1 MQYNWNIRC
10 LTAVEQELQQQL
22 ERELNI
28 SSAAARMLVV
38 RGIQTAD
45 EARQFIRPSLDKLHD
60 PFLMK
65 DMDKAVER
73 LHKALTQG
81 EKILIYGDY
90 DVDGTTAVALMY
102 RFLSGIG
109 RSQSELL
116 DGAERLKDNGPL
128 PNNQQ
133 GVPYPLAK
141 RPLPNTQYPIPISE
155 ASNIQYPIPNID
167 YYIPDRYTEGY
178 GVSLKGIDYAVEQG
192 CQLVITLDCGIK
204 SVREV
209 AYAAQKGIDV
219 IVCDH
224 HTPDEVIPAATA
236 VLNMKRADCPYPYK
250 ELSGCG
256 VGFKLAQA
264 YTQRYLVD
272 NGRSQGELMDG
283 TKCLKDNAPLPNS
296 PSGRPLPNNQQGVPY
311 PLAKRP
317 LPNTQYPIPNSEASL
332 LLPLT
337 QLLAMSIASDIVPIT
352 GENRILAH
360 FGIRQLISQP
370 FAGAA
375 AVTEVAGLD
384 IHKMTISELAYKIGP
399 RINACGR
406 MKSGRAAVEL
416 LLTDDP
422 AFARQQAEEVNQH
435 NEDRRDCDAET
446 TREALEQL
454 QSDPTFADRFTTV
467 VYAPHWLKGVLGI
480 VASRLI
486 ENYYR
491 PTIVLAGGEDGIIS
505 GSARSVGGFDVYAA
519 IDSCSD
525 LLTNFGGHK
534 YAAGLSMHLEDLPKF
549 CERFEAYVASHICQN
564 QLQPTLEIESEL
576 QLGDITRSFYNVL
589 RHLEPFGPGNPR
601 PLFVSRR
608 LINHRDTRA
617 VGKHGEHLRLDVTD
631 RRNAITGIAFGRAD
645 MAEYIQ
651 NGNAVDIC
659 YELNE
664 NTYNHHTTI
673 QMMVHDIK
681 PS

>member
-1 MQYNWNIRC
+1 M
-10 LTAVEQELQQQL
+10 EQETQQQL
-22 ERELNI
+22 EKELNI

-45 EARQFIRPSLDKLHD
+45 EARAFVRPSLDKLHD

-73 LHKALTQG
+73 LHKAITQG

-102 RFLSGIG
+102 RFLEAIRREGY
-109 RSQSELL
+109 EAK
-116 DGAERLKDNGPL
+116 GAE
-128 PNNQQ
+128 
-133 GVPYPLAK
+133 
-141 RPLPNTQYPIPISE
+141 
-155 ASNIQYPIPNID
+155 ID

-178 GVSLKGIDYAVEQG
+178 GVSQQGIDYAAEQG
-192 CQLVITLDCGIK
+192 CGLIITLDCGIK
-204 SVREV
+204 AVEKV
-209 AYAAQKGIDV
+209 AYAKSKGIDV

-224 HTPDEVIPAATA
+224 HTPGDTLPDAVA
-236 VLNMKRADCPYPYK
+236 VLNMKRSDCPYPYK
-250 ELSGCG
+250 DLSGCG

-264 YTQRYLVD
+264 YTQQYGLSFDNLV
-272 NGRSQGELMDG
+272 
-283 TKCLKDNAPLPNS
+283 PL
-296 PSGRPLPNNQQGVPY
+296 L
-311 PLAKRP
+311 
-317 LPNTQYPIPNSEASL
+317 
-332 LLPLT
+332 

-360 FGIRQLISQP
+360 YGIKQLNTQP
-370 FAGAA
+370 FTGLSAIMQ
-375 AVTEVAGLD
+375 VAG
-384 IHKMTISELAYKIGP
+384 IEAKKITINELVYKIGP

-416 LLTDDP
+416 LLTNDP
-422 AFARQQAEEVNQH
+422 DFAHEQAEEVNHH
-435 NEDRRDCDAET
+435 NEDRRDCDTET
-446 TREALEQL
+446 TKEALQQL
-454 QSDPTFADRFTTV
+454 LDDPTYANRRSTV
-467 VYAPHWLKGVLGI
+467 VYAPHWHKGVVGI
-480 VASRLI
+480 VASRLT
-486 ENYYR
+486 ETYYR
-491 PTIVLAGGEDGIIS
+491 PTIVLTAGEDGIIS
-505 GSARSVGGFDVYAA
+505 GSARSVGGFDIYAA
-519 IDSCSD
+519 IDSCHD

-534 YAAGLSMHLEDLPKF
+534 YAAGLSMHIDELPAF
-549 CERFEAYVASHICQN
+549 RERFEAYVAAHIQPN
-564 QLQPTLEIESEL
+564 QLQPTLDIEAEL
-576 QLGDITRSFYNVL
+576 QLGDITKSFYNVL

-617 VGKHGEHLRLDVTD
+617 VGKEREHLRLDVTD
-631 RRNAITGIAFGRAD
+631 RMNAITGIAFGRAD

-664 NTYNHHTTI
+664 NTFNHYTSI
-673 QMMVHDIK
+673 QMMVQDIV

>member
-1 MQYNWNIRC
+1 MQYNWSIRH

-45 EARQFIRPSLDKLHD
+45 EARAFVRPSLDKLHD
-60 PFLMK
+60 PFLMR

-73 LHKALTQG
+73 LHRAIAQN

-102 RFLSGIG
+102 RFLEGV
-109 RSQSELL
+109 QS
-116 DGAERLKDNGPL
+116 
-128 PNNQQ
+128 
-133 GVPYPLAK
+133 
-141 RPLPNTQYPIPISE
+141 PIADCQS
-155 ASNIQYPIPNID
+155 PNID

-178 GVSLKGIDYAVEQG
+178 GVSTQGIDYAAEQG
-192 CQLVITLDCGIK
+192 CKLIITLDCGIK
-204 SVREV
+204 AVEKV
-209 AYAAQKGIDV
+209 AYANSKGIDV

-224 HTPDEVIPAATA
+224 HTPGDTLPDAVA
-236 VLNMKRADCPYPYK
+236 VLNMKRSDCPYPYK
-250 ELSGCG
+250 DLSGCG

-264 YTQRYLVD
+264 YTQRYLIEAKG
-272 NGRSQGELMDG
+272 NEAIRLSGE
-283 TKCLKDNAPLPNS
+283 
-296 PSGRPLPNNQQGVPY
+296 R
-311 PLAKRP
+311 
-317 LPNTQYPIPNSEASL
+317 

-352 GENRILAH
+352 GENRILAY
-360 FGIRQLISQP
+360 FGIKQLNVQP
-370 FAGAA
+370 FTGLSAIMS
-375 AVTEVAGLD
+375 VAGIEAKKL
-384 IHKMTISELAYKIGP
+384 TINDLVYKIGP

-422 AFARQQAEEVNQH
+422 VFARQQAEEVNHH
-435 NEDRRDCDAET
+435 NEDRRDCDTET
-446 TREALEQL
+446 TKEALLQL
-454 QSDPTFADRFTTV
+454 QEDPSFANYRSTV
-467 VYAPHWLKGVLGI
+467 VYAPHWHKGVVGI
-480 VASRLI
+480 VASRLT
-486 ENYYR
+486 ETYYR
-491 PTIVLAGGEDGIIS
+491 PTIVLTAGEGGIIS
-505 GSARSVGGFDVYAA
+505 GSARSVGGFDIYAA
-519 IDSCSD
+519 IDSCND

-534 YAAGLSMHLEDLPKF
+534 YAAGLSMHIDNLPAF
-549 CERFEAYVASHICQN
+549 RERFEAYVAAHIQPN
-564 QLQPTLEIESEL
+564 QLQPTLEIEAEV

-617 VGKHGEHLRLDVTD
+617 VGKEREHLRLDVTD
-631 RRNAITGIAFGRAD
+631 RQNAITGIAFGRAD

-664 NTYNHHTTI
+664 NTFNHYTTI
-673 QMMVHDIK
+673 QMMVQDIK
-681 PS
+681 AVEN

>member
-1 MQYNWNIRC
+1 MTYQWNIRH
-10 LTAVEQELQQQL
+10 LTAVEQEVQQQL
-22 ERELNI
+22 EKELNI

-45 EARQFIRPSLDKLHD
+45 EARAFVRPSLDNLHD

-73 LHKALTQG
+73 LHQAITQG

-109 RSQSELL
+109 NRTAMPIGNRNTDDEPIS
-116 DGAERLKDNGPL
+116 DIRYPL
-128 PNNQQ
+128 P
-133 GVPYPLAK
+133 A
-141 RPLPNTQYPIPISE
+141 
-155 ASNIQYPIPNID
+155 ID

-178 GVSLKGIDYAVEQG
+178 GVSTQGIDYAAEQG
-192 CQLVITLDCGIK
+192 CNLIITLDCGIK
-204 SVREV
+204 AVEKI
-209 AYAAQKGIDV
+209 AYANSKGIDV

-224 HTPDEVIPAATA
+224 HTPGDELPDAVA
-236 VLNMKRADCPYPYK
+236 VLNMKRSDCPYPYK
-250 ELSGCG
+250 DLSGCG

-264 YTQRYLVD
+264 YTQRYLIEAKG
-272 NGRSQGELMDG
+272 NEAIRLSGE
-283 TKCLKDNAPLPNS
+283 
-296 PSGRPLPNNQQGVPY
+296 R
-311 PLAKRP
+311 
-317 LPNTQYPIPNSEASL
+317 
-332 LLPLT
+332 LLPLL

-360 FGIRQLISQP
+360 YGIKQLNTQP
-370 FAGAA
+370 FTGLSAIMQ
-375 AVTEVAGLD
+375 VAG
-384 IHKMTISELAYKIGP
+384 IEAKKITINELVYKIGP

-422 AFARQQAEEVNQH
+422 VFARQQAEEVNQH
-435 NEDRRDCDAET
+435 NDDRRDCDTET
-446 TREALEQL
+446 TKEALLQL
-454 QSDPTFADRFTTV
+454 QDDPTYANRRSTV
-467 VYAPHWLKGVLGI
+467 VYAPHWHKGVVGI
-480 VASRLI
+480 VASRLT
-486 ENYYR
+486 ETYYR
-491 PTIVLAGGEDGIIS
+491 PTIVLTAGEDGIIS
-505 GSARSVGGFDVYAA
+505 GSARSVGGFDIYAA
-519 IDSCSD
+519 IDSCHD

-534 YAAGLSMHLEDLPKF
+534 YAAGLSMHIDDLPEFKQ
-549 CERFEAYVASHICQN
+549 RFEAYVAAHIQPN
-564 QLQPTLEIESEL
+564 QLQPTLDIEAEL
-576 QLGDITRSFYNVL
+576 QLGDITKSFYNVL

-617 VGKHGEHLRLDVTD
+617 VGKEREHLRLDVTD
-631 RRNAITGIAFGRAD
+631 RMNAITGIAFGRAD

-664 NTYNHHTTI
+664 NTFNHYTTI
-673 QMMVHDIK
+673 QMMVQDII
-681 PS
+681 PSSESDNGRPS

>member
-1 MQYNWNIRC
+1 MTYQWNIRH

-45 EARQFIRPSLDKLHD
+45 EARAFVRPSLDNLHD

-73 LHKALTQG
+73 LHQAITQG

-102 RFLSGIG
+102 RFL
-109 RSQSELL
+109 QNL
-116 DGAERLKDNGPL
+116 
-128 PNNQQ
+128 
-133 GVPYPLAK
+133 
-141 RPLPNTQYPIPISE
+141 
-155 ASNIQYPIPNID
+155 ASNLSPLTFNLD

-178 GVSLKGIDYAVEQG
+178 GVSQQGIDYAVEQG
-192 CQLVITLDCGIK
+192 CGLVITLDCGIK
-204 SVREV
+204 AVEKI
-209 AYAAQKGIDV
+209 AYANSKGIDV

-224 HTPDEVIPAATA
+224 HTPGDELPDAVA
-236 VLNMKRADCPYPYK
+236 VLNMKRSDCPYPYK
-250 ELSGCG
+250 DLSGCG

-264 YTQRYLVD
+264 YTQRYLAS
-272 NGRSQGELMDG
+272 RLS
-283 TKCLKDNAPLPNS
+283 PNS
-296 PSGRPLPNNQQGVPY
+296 LI
-311 PLAKRP
+311 A
-317 LPNTQYPIPNSEASL
+317 

-360 FGIRQLISQP
+360 FGIQQLNKAP
-370 FAGAA
+370 FTGLSAIMQ
-375 AVTEVAGLD
+375 VAG
-384 IHKMTISELAYKIGP
+384 IEAKKITINELVYKIGP

-422 AFARQQAEEVNQH
+422 IFARQQAEEVNQH
-435 NEDRRDCDAET
+435 NDDRRDCDTET
-446 TREALEQL
+446 TKEALQQL
-454 QSDPTFADRFTTV
+454 QDEPAFANRRSTV
-467 VYAPHWLKGVLGI
+467 VYAPHWHKGVVGI
-480 VASRLI
+480 VASRLT
-486 ENYYR
+486 ETYYR
-491 PTIVLAGGEDGIIS
+491 PTIVLTAGEDGIIS
-505 GSARSVGGFDVYAA
+505 GSARSVGGFDIYSA

-534 YAAGLSMHLEDLPKF
+534 YAAGLSMHINDLPEFKQ
-549 CERFEAYVASHICQN
+549 RFEAYVAAHIQPN
-564 QLQPTLEIESEL
+564 QLRPTLDIEAEL
-576 QLGDITRSFYNVL
+576 QLGDITKQFYNVL

-617 VGKHGEHLRLDVTD
+617 VGKEREHLRLDVTD
-631 RRNAITGIAFGRAD
+631 RMNAITGIAFGRAD

-664 NTYNHHTTI
+664 NTFNHYTTI
-673 QMMVHDIK
+673 QMMVQDIVAAAE
-681 PS
+681 S

>member
-1 MQYNWNIRC
+1 MTYQWNIRH
-10 LTAVEQELQQQL
+10 LTAVEQEVQQQL
-22 ERELNI
+22 EKELNI

-45 EARQFIRPSLDKLHD
+45 EARAFVRPSLDKLHD

-73 LHKALTQG
+73 LHKAITQG

-102 RFLSGIG
+102 RFLEGVMDNG
-109 RSQSELL
+109 RSQGELM
-116 DGAERLKDNGPL
+116 DGAKHLMDNGSNTQSPISNS
-128 PNNQQ
+128 PQ
-133 GVPYPLAK
+133 GV
-141 RPLPNTQYPIPISE
+141 QYPIGGT
-155 ASNIQYPIPNID
+155 ASNID

-178 GVSLKGIDYAVEQG
+178 GVSQQGIDYAAAQG
-192 CQLVITLDCGIK
+192 CSLIITLDCGIK
-204 SVREV
+204 AVEKI
-209 AYAAQKGIDV
+209 AYANSKGIDV

-224 HTPDEVIPAATA
+224 HTPGDELPDAVA
-236 VLNMKRADCPYPYK
+236 VLNMKRHDCPYPYK
-250 ELSGCG
+250 DLSGCG

-264 YTQRYLVD
+264 YTQRYLAS
-272 NGRSQGELMDG
+272 RLS
-283 TKCLKDNAPLPNS
+283 PNS
-296 PSGRPLPNNQQGVPY
+296 LI
-311 PLAKRP
+311 A
-317 LPNTQYPIPNSEASL
+317 

-360 FGIRQLISQP
+360 YGIKQLNTQP
-370 FAGAA
+370 FTGLSAIMQ
-375 AVTEVAGLD
+375 VAG
-384 IHKMTISELAYKIGP
+384 IEAKKITINELVYKIGP

-422 AFARQQAEEVNQH
+422 VFARQQAEEVNQH
-435 NEDRRDCDAET
+435 NDDRRDCDTET
-446 TREALEQL
+446 TKEALQQL
-454 QSDPTFADRFTTV
+454 QDDPNFAQRHSTV
-467 VYAPHWLKGVLGI
+467 VYAPHWHKGVVGI
-480 VASRLI
+480 VASRLT
-486 ENYYR
+486 ETYYR
-491 PTIVLAGGEDGIIS
+491 PTIVLTAGEDGIIS
-505 GSARSVGGFDVYAA
+505 GSARSVGGFDIYTA

-534 YAAGLSMHLEDLPKF
+534 FAAGLSMHIDDLPEFKQ
-549 CERFEAYVASHICQN
+549 RFEAYVATHIQSN
-564 QLQPTLEIESEL
+564 QLQPTLDIEAEL
-576 QLGDITRSFYNVL
+576 QLGDITKSFYNVL

-617 VGKHGEHLRLDVTD
+617 VGKEREHLRLDVTD
-631 RRNAITGIAFGRAD
+631 RMNAITGIAFGRAD

-664 NTYNHHTTI
+664 NTFNHYTTI
-673 QMMVHDIK
+673 QMMVQDIRAIK
-681 PS
+681 N

>member
-10 LTAVEQELQQQL
+10 LTAVEQETQQQL

-45 EARQFIRPSLDKLHD
+45 EARAFVRPSLDKLHD

-102 RFLSGIG
+102 RFLS
-109 RSQSELL
+109 
-116 DGAERLKDNGPL
+116 PL
-128 PNNQQ
+128 TSS
-133 GVPYPLAK
+133 PLTSHLS
-141 RPLPNTQYPIPISE
+141 PLT
-155 ASNIQYPIPNID
+155 SNLD

-224 HTPDEVIPAATA
+224 HTPDEVIPSATA
-236 VLNMKRADCPYPYK
+236 VLNMKRADCAYPYK

-272 NGRSQGELMDG
+272 NG
-283 TKCLKDNAPLPNS
+283 
-296 PSGRPLPNNQQGVPY
+296 
-311 PLAKRP
+311 
-317 LPNTQYPIPNSEASL
+317 PISDAAASI
-332 LLPLT
+332 LLPLL

-454 QSDPTFADRFTTV
+454 QTDPTFADRFSTV

-576 QLGDITRSFYNVL
+576 QLCDITRSFYNVL

-631 RRNAITGIAFGRAD
+631 RRNAITGIAFGRSD

-681 PS
+681 PSSEVKG

>member
-1 MQYNWNIRC
+1 MTYKWNIRC
-10 LTAVEQELQQQL
+10 LTAVEQEIQQQL
-22 ERELNI
+22 EHELNI

-45 EARQFIRPSLDKLHD
+45 EARAFVRPSLEMLHD

-73 LHKALTQG
+73 LHQAITQG

-90 DVDGTTAVALMY
+90 DVDGTTAVAVMY
-102 RFLSGIG
+102 RFLQNLVSNL
-109 RSQSELL
+109 S
-116 DGAERLKDNGPL
+116 PL
-128 PNNQQ
+128 TFN
-133 GVPYPLAK
+133 L
-141 RPLPNTQYPIPISE
+141 
-155 ASNIQYPIPNID
+155 D

-178 GVSLKGIDYAVEQG
+178 GVSQQGIDYAAAQG
-192 CQLVITLDCGIK
+192 CNLIITLDCGIK
-204 SVREV
+204 AVEKV
-209 AYAAQKGIDV
+209 AYAATKGIDV

-224 HTPDEVIPAATA
+224 HTPGEELPNAIA
-236 VLNMKRADCPYPYK
+236 VLNMKRSDCPYPYK
-250 ELSGCG
+250 DLSGCG

-264 YTQRYLVD
+264 YTSRYGLPFD
-272 NGRSQGELMDG
+272 NLI
-283 TKCLKDNAPLPNS
+283 PL
-296 PSGRPLPNNQQGVPY
+296 L
-311 PLAKRP
+311 
-317 LPNTQYPIPNSEASL
+317 
-332 LLPLT
+332 

-360 FGIRQLISQP
+360 FGIQQLNKAP
-370 FAGAA
+370 FTGLSAIM
-375 AVTEVAGLD
+375 AVASIEEKRL
-384 IHKMTISELAYKIGP
+384 TISDLVYKIGP

-422 AFARQQAEEVNQH
+422 DFARQQAEEVNHH
-435 NEDRRDCDAET
+435 NEDRRDCDTET
-446 TREALEQL
+446 TKEALVQL
-454 QSDPTFADRFTTV
+454 QGDPMFANRRSTV
-467 VYAPHWLKGVLGI
+467 VYAPHWHKGVVGI
-480 VASRLI
+480 VASRLT

-491 PTIVLAGGEDGIIS
+491 PTIVLTASEDGIIS
-505 GSARSVGGFDVYAA
+505 GSARSVGGFDIYAA

-534 YAAGLSMHLEDLPKF
+534 FAAGLSMHINDLPEF
-549 CERFEAYVASHICQN
+549 QERFEAYVAAHIRED
-564 QLQPTLEIESEL
+564 QLQPTLQIEAEL
-576 QLGDITRSFYNVL
+576 QLGDITKSFYNVL

-601 PLFVSRR
+601 PLFVSRH

-617 VGKHGEHLRLDVTD
+617 VGKEREHLRLDVTD
-631 RRNAITGIAFGRAD
+631 RVNAITGIAFGRAD

-664 NTYNHHTTI
+664 NTFNHYTTI
-673 QMMVHDIK
+673 QMMVQDIQ
-681 PS
+681 PCSAN

>member
-1 MQYNWNIRC
+1 MTYQWNIRH
-10 LTAVEQELQQQL
+10 LTAVEQEVQQQL

-45 EARQFIRPSLDKLHD
+45 EARAFVRPSLDNLHD

-73 LHKALTQG
+73 LHQAITRG

-102 RFLSGIG
+102 RFLEGIM
-109 RSQSELL
+109 
-116 DGAERLKDNGPL
+116 DNGQIANSP
-128 PNNQQ
+128 Q
-133 GVPYPLAK
+133 GV
-141 RPLPNTQYPIPISE
+141 QYPIGGTPS
-155 ASNIQYPIPNID
+155 NID

-178 GVSLKGIDYAVEQG
+178 GVSTQGIDYAVAQG
-192 CQLVITLDCGIK
+192 CSLIITLDCGIK
-204 SVREV
+204 AVEKI
-209 AYAAQKGIDV
+209 AYANSKGIDV

-224 HTPDEVIPAATA
+224 HTPGDELPNAVA
-236 VLNMKRADCPYPYK
+236 VLNMKRSDCPYPYK
-250 ELSGCG
+250 DLSGCG

-264 YTQRYLVD
+264 YTQRYLIEAKG
-272 NGRSQGELMDG
+272 NEAIRLSGE
-283 TKCLKDNAPLPNS
+283 
-296 PSGRPLPNNQQGVPY
+296 R
-311 PLAKRP
+311 
-317 LPNTQYPIPNSEASL
+317 
-332 LLPLT
+332 LLPLL

-360 FGIRQLISQP
+360 FGIQQLNTQP
-370 FAGAA
+370 FTGLSAIMQ
-375 AVTEVAGLD
+375 VAG
-384 IHKMTISELAYKIGP
+384 IEAKKITINELVYKIGP

-422 AFARQQAEEVNQH
+422 VFARQQAEEVNQH
-435 NEDRRDCDAET
+435 NDDRRDCDTET
-446 TREALEQL
+446 TKEALLQL
-454 QSDPTFADRFTTV
+454 QDDPAFANRHSTV
-467 VYAPHWLKGVLGI
+467 VYAPHWHKGVVGI
-480 VASRLI
+480 VASRLT
-486 ENYYR
+486 ETYYR
-491 PTIVLAGGEDGIIS
+491 PTIVLTAGEDGIIS
-505 GSARSVGGFDVYAA
+505 GSARSVGGFDIYAA
-519 IDSCSD
+519 IDSCHD

-534 YAAGLSMHLEDLPKF
+534 YAAGLSMHIDDLQEFKQ
-549 CERFEAYVASHICQN
+549 RFEAYVAAHIQPN
-564 QLQPTLEIESEL
+564 QLQPTLDIEAEL
-576 QLGDITRSFYNVL
+576 QLGDITKSFYNVL

-617 VGKHGEHLRLDVTD
+617 VGKEREHLRLDVTD
-631 RRNAITGIAFGRAD
+631 RMSAITGIAFGRAD

-664 NTYNHHTTI
+664 NTFNHYTTI
-673 QMMVHDIK
+673 QMMVQDIVA
-681 PS
+681 SD

>member
-1 MQYNWNIRC
+1 MTYKWNIRC
-10 LTAVEQELQQQL
+10 LTAVEQEIQQQL
-22 ERELNI
+22 EHELNI

-45 EARQFIRPSLDKLHD
+45 EARAFVRPSLEMLHD

-73 LHKALTQG
+73 LHQAITQG

-90 DVDGTTAVALMY
+90 DVDGTTAVAVMY
-102 RFLSGIG
+102 RFLQNLVSNL
-109 RSQSELL
+109 S
-116 DGAERLKDNGPL
+116 PL
-128 PNNQQ
+128 TFN
-133 GVPYPLAK
+133 L
-141 RPLPNTQYPIPISE
+141 
-155 ASNIQYPIPNID
+155 D

-178 GVSLKGIDYAVEQG
+178 GMSQQGIDYAAAQG
-192 CQLVITLDCGIK
+192 CNLIITLDCGIK
-204 SVREV
+204 AVEKV
-209 AYAAQKGIDV
+209 AYAASKGIDV

-224 HTPDEVIPAATA
+224 HTPGEELPNAVA
-236 VLNMKRADCPYPYK
+236 VLNMKRSDCPYPYK
-250 ELSGCG
+250 DLSGCG

-264 YTQRYLVD
+264 YTSRYGLPFD
-272 NGRSQGELMDG
+272 NLI
-283 TKCLKDNAPLPNS
+283 PL
-296 PSGRPLPNNQQGVPY
+296 L
-311 PLAKRP
+311 
-317 LPNTQYPIPNSEASL
+317 
-332 LLPLT
+332 

-360 FGIRQLISQP
+360 FGIQQLNKAP
-370 FAGAA
+370 FTGLSAIM
-375 AVTEVAGLD
+375 AVASIEEKRL
-384 IHKMTISELAYKIGP
+384 TISDLVYKIGP

-422 AFARQQAEEVNQH
+422 DFARQQAEEVNHH
-435 NEDRRDCDAET
+435 NEDRRDCDTET
-446 TREALEQL
+446 TKEALAQL
-454 QSDPTFADRFTTV
+454 QGDPMFANRRSTV
-467 VYAPHWLKGVLGI
+467 VYAPHWHKGVVGI
-480 VASRLI
+480 VASRLT

-491 PTIVLAGGEDGIIS
+491 PTIVLTASEDGIIS
-505 GSARSVGGFDVYAA
+505 GSARSVGGFDIYAA

-534 YAAGLSMHLEDLPKF
+534 FAAGLSLHINDLPEF
-549 CERFEAYVASHICQN
+549 QERFEAYVAAHIRED
-564 QLQPTLEIESEL
+564 QLQPTLQIEAEL
-576 QLGDITRSFYNVL
+576 QLGDITKSFYNVL

-601 PLFVSRR
+601 PLFVSRH

-617 VGKHGEHLRLDVTD
+617 VGKEREHLRLDVTD
-631 RRNAITGIAFGRAD
+631 RVNAITGIAFGRAD

-664 NTYNHHTTI
+664 NTFNHYTTI
-673 QMMVHDIK
+673 QMMVQDIQ
-681 PS
+681 PCSAN

>member
-1 MQYNWNIRC
+1 MTYKWNIRC
-10 LTAVEQELQQQL
+10 LTAAEQEIQQQL
-22 ERELNI
+22 EHELNI

-45 EARQFIRPSLDKLHD
+45 EARAFVRPSLDMLHD

-73 LHKALTQG
+73 LHQAITQG

-90 DVDGTTAVALMY
+90 DVDGTTAVAVMY
-102 RFLSGIG
+102 RFLQNLVSNL
-109 RSQSELL
+109 S
-116 DGAERLKDNGPL
+116 PL
-128 PNNQQ
+128 TFN
-133 GVPYPLAK
+133 L
-141 RPLPNTQYPIPISE
+141 
-155 ASNIQYPIPNID
+155 D

-178 GVSLKGIDYAVEQG
+178 GVSQQGIDYAAAQG
-192 CQLVITLDCGIK
+192 CNLIITLDCGIK
-204 SVREV
+204 AVEKV
-209 AYAAQKGIDV
+209 AYAASKGIDV

-224 HTPDEVIPAATA
+224 HTPGEELPNAVA
-236 VLNMKRADCPYPYK
+236 VLNMKRSDCPYPYK
-250 ELSGCG
+250 DLSGCG

-264 YTQRYLVD
+264 YTSRYGLPFD
-272 NGRSQGELMDG
+272 NLI
-283 TKCLKDNAPLPNS
+283 PL
-296 PSGRPLPNNQQGVPY
+296 L
-311 PLAKRP
+311 
-317 LPNTQYPIPNSEASL
+317 
-332 LLPLT
+332 

-360 FGIRQLISQP
+360 FGIQQLNKAP
-370 FAGAA
+370 FTGLSAIM
-375 AVTEVAGLD
+375 AVASIEEKRL
-384 IHKMTISELAYKIGP
+384 TISDLVYKIGP

-422 AFARQQAEEVNQH
+422 DFARQQAEEVNHH
-435 NEDRRDCDAET
+435 NEDRRDCDTET
-446 TREALEQL
+446 TKEALAQL
-454 QSDPTFADRFTTV
+454 QGDPMFANRRSTV
-467 VYAPHWLKGVLGI
+467 VYAPHWHKGVVGI
-480 VASRLI
+480 VASRLT

-491 PTIVLAGGEDGIIS
+491 PTIVLTASEDGIIS
-505 GSARSVGGFDVYAA
+505 GSARSVGGFDIYAA

-534 YAAGLSMHLEDLPKF
+534 FAAGLSLHINDLPEF
-549 CERFEAYVASHICQN
+549 QERFEAYVAAHIRED
-564 QLQPTLEIESEL
+564 QLQPTLQIEAEL
-576 QLGDITRSFYNVL
+576 QLGDITKSFYNVL

-601 PLFVSRR
+601 PLFVSRH

-617 VGKHGEHLRLDVTD
+617 VGKEREHLRLDVTD
-631 RRNAITGIAFGRAD
+631 RVNAITGIAFGRAD

-664 NTYNHHTTI
+664 NTFNHYTTI
-673 QMMVHDIK
+673 QMMVQDIQ
-681 PS
+681 PCSAN

>member
-1 MQYNWNIRC
+1 MQYNWSIRH

-45 EARQFIRPSLDKLHD
+45 EARAFVRPSLDKLHD
-60 PFLMK
+60 PFLMR

-73 LHKALTQG
+73 LHRAIAQN

-102 RFLSGIG
+102 RFLEGV
-109 RSQSELL
+109 QS
-116 DGAERLKDNGPL
+116 
-128 PNNQQ
+128 
-133 GVPYPLAK
+133 
-141 RPLPNTQYPIPISE
+141 PIADCQS
-155 ASNIQYPIPNID
+155 PNID

-178 GVSLKGIDYAVEQG
+178 GVSTQGIDYAAEQG
-192 CQLVITLDCGIK
+192 CKLVITLDCGIK
-204 SVREV
+204 AVEKV
-209 AYAAQKGIDV
+209 AYANSKGIDV

-224 HTPDEVIPAATA
+224 HTPGDTLPDAVA
-236 VLNMKRADCPYPYK
+236 VLNMKRSDCPYPYK
-250 ELSGCG
+250 DLSGCG

-264 YTQRYLVD
+264 YTQRYLIEAKG
-272 NGRSQGELMDG
+272 NEAIRLSGE
-283 TKCLKDNAPLPNS
+283 
-296 PSGRPLPNNQQGVPY
+296 R
-311 PLAKRP
+311 
-317 LPNTQYPIPNSEASL
+317 

-360 FGIRQLISQP
+360 FGIQQLNKAP
-370 FAGAA
+370 FTGVSAIMQ
-375 AVTEVAGLD
+375 VAGIEAKKL
-384 IHKMTISELAYKIGP
+384 TINDLVYRIGP

-416 LLTDDP
+416 LLTNDP
-422 AFARQQAEEVNQH
+422 VFARQQAEEVNQN
-435 NEDRRDCDAET
+435 NEDRRDCDTET
-446 TREALEQL
+446 TKEALLQL
-454 QSDPTFADRFTTV
+454 QDDPTYAERRSTV
-467 VYAPHWLKGVLGI
+467 VYAPHWHKGVVGI
-480 VASRLI
+480 VASRLT
-486 ENYYR
+486 ETYYR
-491 PTIVLAGGEDGIIS
+491 PTIVLTAGENGIIS
-505 GSARSVGGFDVYAA
+505 GSARSVGGFDIYAA
-519 IDSCSD
+519 IDSCHD

-534 YAAGLSMHLEDLPKF
+534 YAAGLSMHINDLPAF
-549 CERFEAYVASHICQN
+549 RERFEAYVSAHIQPN
-564 QLQPTLEIESEL
+564 QLQPTLEIEAEI
-576 QLGDITRSFYNVL
+576 QLGDITKSFYNVL

-617 VGKHGEHLRLDVTD
+617 VGKEREHLRLDVTD
-631 RRNAITGIAFGRAD
+631 RQNAITGIAFGRAD

-664 NTYNHHTTI
+664 NTFNHYTTI
-673 QMMVHDIK
+673 QMMVQDIQ
-681 PS
+681 PCSVN

>member
-1 MQYNWNIRC
+1 MTYQWNIRH
-10 LTAVEQELQQQL
+10 LTAVEQETQQQL
-22 ERELNI
+22 QRELNI

-45 EARQFIRPSLDKLHD
+45 EARAFVRPSLDNLHD

-73 LHKALTQG
+73 LHQAITQG

-102 RFLSGIG
+102 RFLDKVIQEQGTK
-109 RSQSELL
+109 SQ
-116 DGAERLKDNGPL
+116 D
-128 PNNQQ
+128 
-133 GVPYPLAK
+133 
-141 RPLPNTQYPIPISE
+141 I
-155 ASNIQYPIPNID
+155 ID

-178 GVSLKGIDYAVEQG
+178 GVSQKGIDYAAEQG
-192 CQLVITLDCGIK
+192 CGLIITLDCGIK
-204 SVREV
+204 AVEKV
-209 AYAAQKGIDV
+209 AYANSKGIDV

-224 HTPDEVIPAATA
+224 HTPGDELPNAVA
-236 VLNMKRADCPYPYK
+236 VLNMKRSDCPYPYK
-250 ELSGCG
+250 DLSGCG

-272 NGRSQGELMDG
+272 NGRSQSKLMDG
-283 TKCLKDNAPLPNS
+283 AEHLRDNGS
-296 PSGRPLPNNQQGVPY
+296 
-311 PLAKRP
+311 
-317 LPNTQYPIPNSEASL
+317 NSEVSI
-332 LLPLT
+332 LLPLL

-360 FGIRQLISQP
+360 FGIQQLNTQP
-370 FAGAA
+370 FTGLSAIMQ
-375 AVTEVAGLD
+375 VAG
-384 IHKMTISELAYKIGP
+384 IEAKKITINELVYKIGP

-422 AFARQQAEEVNQH
+422 VFARQQAEEVNQH
-435 NEDRRDCDAET
+435 NDDRRDCDTET
-446 TREALEQL
+446 TKEALQQL
-454 QSDPTFADRFTTV
+454 QDDPAFANRRSTV
-467 VYAPHWLKGVLGI
+467 VYAPHWHKGVVGI
-480 VASRLI
+480 VASRLT
-486 ENYYR
+486 ETYYR
-491 PTIVLAGGEDGIIS
+491 PTIVLTAGEDGIIS
-505 GSARSVGGFDVYAA
+505 GSARSVGGFDIYTA

-534 YAAGLSMHLEDLPKF
+534 FAAGLSMHIDDLPEFKQ
-549 CERFEAYVASHICQN
+549 RFEAYVATHIQPN
-564 QLQPTLEIESEL
+564 QLQPTLDIEAEL
-576 QLGDITRSFYNVL
+576 QLGDITKSFYNVL

-617 VGKHGEHLRLDVTD
+617 VGKEREHLRLDVTD
-631 RRNAITGIAFGRAD
+631 RMSAITGIAFGRAD

-664 NTYNHHTTI
+664 NTFNHYTTI
-673 QMMVHDIK
+673 QMMVQDIK

>member
-1 MQYNWNIRC
+1 MTYQWNIRH

-45 EARQFIRPSLDKLHD
+45 EARAFVRPSLDNLHD
-60 PFLMK
+60 PFLMR

-73 LHKALTQG
+73 LHRAIVQN

-90 DVDGTTAVALMY
+90 DVDGTTAVAVMY
-102 RFLSGIG
+102 RFLDKVIQEQGTK
-109 RSQSELL
+109 SQ
-116 DGAERLKDNGPL
+116 D
-128 PNNQQ
+128 
-133 GVPYPLAK
+133 
-141 RPLPNTQYPIPISE
+141 I
-155 ASNIQYPIPNID
+155 ID

-178 GVSLKGIDYAVEQG
+178 GVSRQGIDYAAAQG
-192 CQLVITLDCGIK
+192 CGLIITLDCGIK
-204 SVREV
+204 AVEKV
-209 AYAAQKGIDV
+209 AYASSKGIDV

-224 HTPDEVIPAATA
+224 HTPGDELPAAVA
-236 VLNMKRADCPYPYK
+236 VLNMKRSDCPYPYK
-250 ELSGCG
+250 DLSGCG

-272 NGRSQGELMDG
+272 NGRSQSELMDG
-283 TKCLKDNAPLPNS
+283 AEHLRDNGS
-296 PSGRPLPNNQQGVPY
+296 
-311 PLAKRP
+311 
-317 LPNTQYPIPNSEASL
+317 NSEVSI
-332 LLPLT
+332 LLPLL

-360 FGIRQLISQP
+360 FGIQQLNTQP
-370 FAGAA
+370 FTGLSAIMQ
-375 AVTEVAGLD
+375 VAG
-384 IHKMTISELAYKIGP
+384 IEAKKITINELVYKIGP

-422 AFARQQAEEVNQH
+422 IFARQQAEEVNQH
-435 NEDRRDCDAET
+435 NDDRRDCDTET
-446 TREALEQL
+446 TKEALQQL
-454 QSDPTFADRFTTV
+454 QDDPAFANRRSTV
-467 VYAPHWLKGVLGI
+467 VYAPHWHKGVVGI
-480 VASRLI
+480 VASRLT
-486 ENYYR
+486 ETYYR
-491 PTIVLAGGEDGIIS
+491 PTIVLTAGEDGIIS
-505 GSARSVGGFDVYAA
+505 GSARSVGGFDIYTA

-534 YAAGLSMHLEDLPKF
+534 FAAGLSMHIDDLPEFKK
-549 CERFEAYVASHICQN
+549 RFEAYVATHIQPN
-564 QLQPTLEIESEL
+564 QLQPTLDIEAEL
-576 QLGDITRSFYNVL
+576 QLGDITKSFYNVL

-617 VGKHGEHLRLDVTD
+617 VGKEREHLRLDVTD
-631 RRNAITGIAFGRAD
+631 RMSAITGIAFGRAD

-664 NTYNHHTTI
+664 NTFNHYTTI
-673 QMMVHDIK
+673 QMMVQDIK